1 MADVQHTV
9 GAVIRRERQD
19 RGLTLKDLA
28 RRAALSVV
36 YLGEIE
42 RGRKC
47 PSIPVLEHLARALEM
62 AVPDLLELVAHELR
76 GAPQPAITQAVGFQ
90 LPATEDTAAV
100 VDDAVVSMQA
110 PAGLT
115 AGDLTAY
122 FRAVA
127 A

>member
-9 GAVIRRERQD
+9 GAVIRRERQE

-47 PSIPVLEHLARALEM
+47 PSIPVLEHLARALEL

-76 GAPQPAITQAVGFQ
+76 GAPQPAIIHAVGFR
-90 LPATEDTAAV
+90 LPAAVDTAAAI
-100 VDDAVVSMQA
+100 DDAIVTMQA
-110 PAGLT
+110 PEGIT
-115 AGDLTAY
+115 VGDLTAY
-122 FRAVA
+122 FHAVA